1 MNSEERSCSNGS
13 REGAESILN
22 QNITCH
28 GVDAV
33 DAEDSLRYRECH
45 RVIYSNAIER
55 FIVNVYDY
63 NVS

>member
-1 MNSEERSCSNGS
+1 MNSAERSGYDGS
-13 REGAESILN
+13 REGTESILN

-45 RVIYSNAIER
+45 RVMYSNAIER
-55 FIVNVYDY
+55 FIVNVFDY